1 MASRAPHSRG
11 APLDAPSSSRCAPPQ
26 GWRPESA
33 PPGRPRAVRRVS
45 ALVPNLAELASALPD
60 SSDSTLLVNAFDVGA
75 LPAARSGLRAL
86 VDGWE
91 QAAAIHGTDDASR
104 GEQG

>member
-1 MASRAPHSRG
+1 M
-11 APLDAPSSSRCAPPQ
+11 
-26 GWRPESA
+26 
-33 PPGRPRAVRRVS
+33 RRVS

-60 SSDSTLLVNAFDVGA
+60 GSDSTLLVTAFDVGV

-91 QAAAIHGTDDASR
+91 RAAAIHGTDDASR
-104 GEQG
+104 GEPG